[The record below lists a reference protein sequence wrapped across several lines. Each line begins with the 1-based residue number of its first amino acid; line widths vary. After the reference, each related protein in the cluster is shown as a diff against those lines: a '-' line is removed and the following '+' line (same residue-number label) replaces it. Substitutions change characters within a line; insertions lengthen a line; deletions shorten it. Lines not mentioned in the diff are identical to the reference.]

1 MTIKILFSYVG
12 FPQKMA
18 EMKAYAVIVAWSLPK
33 SLCGRRARAGGRML
47 QPITSV
53 TLTQI

>member
-1 MTIKILFSYVG
+1 MT
-12 FPQKMA
+12 
-18 EMKAYAVIVAWSLPK
+18 EMKAYAVLVAWNLPK
-33 SLCGRRARAGGRML
+33 SLCGHRARAGGGML

>member
-1 MTIKILFSYVG
+1 MT
-12 FPQKMA
+12 
-18 EMKAYAVIVAWSLPK
+18 EMKAYAVLVAWNLPK